1 VLPLDFVHAFCLAGV
16 ALYIWQREPPR
27 LLLVPLMLISFFV
40 LYGVGN
46 IIYFSGANTARDVR
60 AEVTLCMIL
69 MWIGLIVGIEIA
81 RASVPWMTA
90 RSQRVIRAWRS
101 TAISDRP
108 DGDQLLAVAGVLVA
122 LYLVAVFLYFG
133 KPGQFL
139 NFLSL
144 QSTVDKAKFRH
155 DFGPE
160 GGYFYQ
166 TLLSSVAPFLSFVL
180 VLKGV
185 VFRKRHLTAIGLLI
199 GLAVFAGKIVTYA
212 KSPWLVFLL
221 QIIIVIQATR
231 SLRFGLGRFLMFSI
245 IMLAGVVLASM
256 IAIPELD
263 YADIVAWLVFRFFE
277 VNNEVIYQTFYVYP
291 DYLPHTWGMN
301 IGLIHSL
308 FGNGELLS
316 AHTRVASFFGAE
328 GATFD
333 SFFIGD
339 AWVDFSYGGVIIMSL
354 IVGFVVKMVDIFV
367 TSLGKTPLALA
378 LLGSGMY
385 GLFQVEVTSAFTAFF
400 SGGLVL
406 IPLLASASA
415 GLVNDL
421 SGRSRGKTAGSPPFD
436 VQSSSD

>member
-1 VLPLDFVHAFCLAGV
+1 VLPLDYVHAFCLAGI
-16 ALYIWQREPPR
+16 ALYIWEREPPR

-46 IIYFSGANTARDVR
+46 IVYFAGADTVPAVRTA
-60 AEVTLCMIL
+60 VTLCLIF
-69 MWIGLIVGIEIA
+69 MWVGLVIGIETA
-81 RASVPWMTA
+81 RATAPSWTA
-90 RSQRVIRAWRS
+90 RSERVMRNWKNTPILN
-101 TAISDRP
+101 RP

-122 LYLVAVFLYFG
+122 LYIVAVFLYFG

-144 QSTVDKAKFRH
+144 QSTIDKVKFRH

-160 GGYFYQ
+160 GGYLYQ
-166 TLLSSVAPFLSFVL
+166 TLISSVAPFLSFVL

-185 VFRKRHLTAIGLLI
+185 VSRKRHLTAIGLMI
-199 GLAVFAGKIVTYA
+199 GAAVFAGKVVTYA
-212 KSPWLVFLL
+212 KSPWLVFVL
-221 QIIIVIQATR
+221 QIIIVVQATR
-231 SLRFGLGRFLMFSI
+231 SLRFGLGRFLIFSA
-245 IMLAGVVLASM
+245 IMLLGVVLAAV

-263 YADIVAWLVFRFFE
+263 YPDLVEWLTYRFFE

-291 DYLPHTWGMN
+291 EYLPHTWGMN
-301 IGLIHSL
+301 IGLVHAL
-308 FGNGELLS
+308 FGSGDLLS
-316 AHTRVASFFGAE
+316 AHTRVASFFGSE

-339 AWVDFSYGGVIIMSL
+339 AWVDFSYSGVIIMSL
-354 IVGFVVKMVDIFV
+354 FVGFIVKSVDIFV
-367 TSLGKTPLALA
+367 MSLGKTPLSLA

-385 GLFQVEVTSAFTAFF
+385 GLFQLELTSAFTAFF

-415 GLVNDL
+415 GLINDL
-421 SGRSRGKTAGSPPFD
+421 SGRSRGREANPAPEGR
-436 VQSSSD
+436 